1 MNMKRNV
8 LLSFA
13 VLQFVII
20 STALADP
27 ACLIGKWQL
36 QTESIAVDTGASA
49 GALSGDWSV
58 SGNLTIEI
66 DSSGTARL
74 AYDNYVV
81 LRKTSR
87 GGFEA
92 MLEVIYNGVSEGR
105 LSSGDGPNTISLRPG
120 NKVPTAMRQKMSGQS
135 WVTVSEDEERPP
147 HGVRNI
153 TFECTSDELILTKSE
168 EGPFSGAYRGLFER
182 VD

>member
-1 MNMKRNV
+1 MTITRNI
-8 LLSFA
+8 LLGLLA
-13 VLQFVII
+13 LQLVAAT
-20 STALADP
+20 SAYADP
-27 ACLIGKWQL
+27 TCLVGKWQV
-36 QTESIAVDTGASA
+36 QTESIAVDAGSPSSA
-49 GALSGDWSV
+49 RMGEWSV
-58 SGNLTIEI
+58 SGDLTIEI
-66 DSSGTARL
+66 DSSGAARF

-105 LSSGDGPNTISLRPG
+105 LSGGDDPNTISLRPG
-120 NKVPTAMRQKMSGQS
+120 NKIPTAMRQKMGGQS

-153 TFECTSDELILTKSE
+153 TFECTSDELILTKSN
-168 EGPFSGAYRGLFER
+168 EGPFGGEYRGHFQR
-182 VD
+182 S